1 VLILTGLERLHA
13 LSTRERTY
21 MHLFLAKG
29 REREYR
35 AQLPG
40 GSLTDLR
47 DPCQF
52 TQSLNYL
59 MQHHMTCPCTRML
72 LLEHSPNSARD
83 QTNKVDA
90 CAARSQLLYCSCQL
104 HRGLNANTTTVSKA
118 DKYNCANQ
126 TRRREHDQ
134 LGRPP
139 VPCFWKTQ
147 TLSPAMR
154 ADASACY
161 Q

>member
-1 VLILTGLERLHA
+1 LALKRTFSHIYCQLLGQFGIVLD
-13 LSTRERTY
+13 
-21 MHLFLAKG
+21 LAKFNNKN
-29 REREYR
+29 YNPKN
-35 AQLPG
+35 QLFTVLQFF
-40 GSLTDLR
+40 S
-47 DPCQF
+47 DPWLA
-52 TQSLNYL
+52 TPT
-59 MQHHMTCPCTRML
+59 M
-72 LLEHSPNSARD
+72 
-83 QTNKVDA
+83 
-90 CAARSQLLYCSCQL
+90 